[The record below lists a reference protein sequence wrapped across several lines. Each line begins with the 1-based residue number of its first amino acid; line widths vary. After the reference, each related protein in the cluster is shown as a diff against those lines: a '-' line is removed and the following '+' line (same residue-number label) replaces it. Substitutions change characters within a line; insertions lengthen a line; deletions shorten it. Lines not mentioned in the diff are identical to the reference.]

1 MDVLPATAHQLLARV
16 AEAQANARLPSL
28 VAGIVRDGSL
38 AWSGARGRVGDGAPG
53 PDTQYRI
60 GSISKTFTALLV
72 MRLRDAGALAL
83 TDRFED
89 HVPGSPFGDR
99 TVGQLLSHGA
109 GLQAETSGEWWERT
123 PVGTWDEVL
132 AQLDE
137 HATPHAPGRRF
148 HYSNLGFGALGELVA
163 RRRGKPWF
171 EALREEILEPLG
183 LRRTTYRP
191 VAPHATGY
199 AVHPWAQLV
208 LEEPEHD
215 AGALAPAG
223 QLWSTLED
231 LGRLAAFLLGDTGDV
246 LSADTVEEMKA
257 PALVDDDGES
267 LHSSYG
273 LGLQVATVDARRVTG
288 HNGAMPGFVAGV
300 FVDDQAKLGSVWA
313 ANTTYGGDRD
323 LMGALLRIVREA
335 EPPVAG
341 EWTPAALPEGIGI
354 ELLGTWTWGPNAFVL
369 QARGDGLIEL
379 VVPGR
384 KGRESRFARDGDDWV
399 GLDGYFAGERLRIGP
414 EGRFLN
420 LASYILTREP
430 YDVAGPIPG
439 DVDPGGWTA

>member
-1 MDVLPATAHQLLARV
+1 MDVLPGTAHQLLARV
-16 AEAQANARLPSL
+16 AEAQTNARLPSL
-28 VAGIVRDGSL
+28 VGGVVRDGSL
-38 AWSGARGRVGDGAPG
+38 AWSGGRGRVGDGPPG
-53 PDTQYRI
+53 ADTQYRI

-72 MRLRDAGALAL
+72 MRLRDEGALAL
-83 TDRFED
+83 TDRFEA

-99 TVGQLLSHGA
+99 TIGQLLSHGG

-123 PVGTWDEVL
+123 PVGSWDEVL
-132 AQLDE
+132 AQLDA

-163 RRRGKPWF
+163 RKRGRPWF
-171 EALREEILEPLG
+171 DVLSAEVLEPLE

-231 LGRLAAFLLGDTGDV
+231 LGRLAAFLLGDTGGV
-246 LSADTVEEMKA
+246 LCDDTIAEMKA
-257 PALVDDDGES
+257 PALVDDDGET
-267 LHSSYG
+267 LDSSYG
-273 LGLQVATVDARRVTG
+273 LGLQILTDDGRRLAG

-300 FVDDQAKLGSVWA
+300 FVDDEAKLGSVWA
-313 ANTTYGGDRD
+313 ANTTYGGDRG
-323 LMGALLRIVREA
+323 LMGALLRIVRAA
-335 EPPVAG
+335 EPPLPD
-341 EWTPAALPEGIGI
+341 EWAPVALPEGIGL
-354 ELLGTWTWGPNAFVL
+354 ELLGTWNWGPNSFVL

-379 VVPGR
+379 VLPGR
-384 KGRESRFARDGDDWV
+384 KGRESRFAHDGDGWV
-399 GLDGYFAGERLRIGP
+399 GLDGYFAGERLRIDP
-414 EGRFLN
+414 AGRYLN
-420 LASYILTREP
+420 LASYILTRAP
-430 YDVAGPIPG
+430 YEAAGPIPG
-439 DVDPGGWTA
+439 GVDAGGWTA